1 MAVSGLDH
9 VAIPTE
15 KTEELIAFYK
25 RLGFAVVDEERWR
38 AGQAPL
44 SVVHPKRGRASMFWR
59 GVVAHACLPSFAN
72 PVTGMRTGAEVRT
85 HRLSPDQHAGRSEAR
100 AYIYCFPGRFR

>member
-38 AGQAPL
+38 AGQAPR
-44 SVVHPKRGRASMFWR
+44 SVVHPKRYWWR
-59 GVVAHACLPSFAN
+59 IRNEA
-72 PVTGMRTGAEVRT
+72 RTG
-85 HRLSPDQHAGRSEAR
+85 S
-100 AYIYCFPGRFR
+100 